1 MSESAALQMGAALFW
16 YNTGRKKMCLM
27 SYTINITEAPGRI
40 SEVLADMEKTLATV
54 VIMRDNRPIAQILP
68 LQKRR
73 EIKKIPSLACKV
85 DFADLCSDDSAM
97 WDACNA

>member
-1 MSESAALQMGAALFW
+1 
-16 YNTGRKKMCLM
+16 M
-27 SYTINITEAPGRI
+27 SYTISVAEAPERI
-40 SEVLADMEKTLATV
+40 SGLLADMEKTSATV

-68 LQKRR
+68 MQKRR

-85 DFADLCSDDSAM
+85 DFADLCTDDSSM

>member
-1 MSESAALQMGAALFW
+1 
-16 YNTGRKKMCLM
+16 M
-27 SYTINITEAPGRI
+27 SYTINVAEAPERI
-40 SEVLADMEKTLATV
+40 SGLLADMEKTSATV

-68 LQKRR
+68 MQKRR